1 VVIVRA
7 RWKTYEYI
15 LLENDDRARRSNDG
29 RTQMRVNN
37 ISKLQNSNS
46 KRGNPTTQSNIGT
59 TVASSF

>member
-1 VVIVRA
+1 
-7 RWKTYEYI
+7 
-15 LLENDDRARRSNDG
+15 LENDDRARRSNDG